1 MLFGDDKQQMSLL
14 TREYSE
20 RPRFIEYKDNEL
32 ENFEL
37 EYEALGFTVSKTIL
51 HYKKDELENK
61 GIKDIDYILTKNSR
75 EPFACLLKSKK
86 IINTKKGQPMAFL
99 KVFDESNE
107 LEVTLFPETY
117 AKYLMTL
124 ETNSVFIIKGYY
136 QKDKQSFIAETITLL
151 EDEQ

>member
-1 MLFGDDKQQMSLL
+1 MS
-14 TREYSE
+14 
-20 RPRFIEYKDNEL
+20 
-32 ENFEL
+32 
-37 EYEALGFTVSKTIL
+37 
-51 HYKKDELENK
+51 
-61 GIKDIDYILTKNSR
+61 
-75 EPFACLLKSKK
+75 
-86 IINTKKGQPMAFL
+86 FL